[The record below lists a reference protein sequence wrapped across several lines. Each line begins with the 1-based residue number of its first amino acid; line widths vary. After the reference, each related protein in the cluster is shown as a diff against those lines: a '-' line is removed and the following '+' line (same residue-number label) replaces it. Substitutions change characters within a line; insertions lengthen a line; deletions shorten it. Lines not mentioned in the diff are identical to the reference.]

1 MGFLWMGE
9 LTIRTEHHLVKN
21 QGGGGVQDYDNKSSL
36 RGQGGTWPLGHW
48 TLAARPAAFEY
59 IKQ

>member
-36 RGQGGTWPLGHW
+36 RGQGGT
-48 TLAARPAAFEY
+48 
-59 IKQ
+59 